1 MGERIDINR
10 ITRDMFIMH
19 KGEPYRVIDYQHV
32 KPGKGQAFVRV
43 KAKNMITGNVVEIT
57 YKASDTIELADFEQR
72 FADYSY
78 NDGEVYYFMDKN
90 TYELI
95 GVPAD
100 AIKDKVGFL
109 KECIEA
115 VVYFYKG
122 QPVGIDLPKTVE
134 LKVVQTQPARD
145 TAGGGTKPA
154 TLETGLVIQVPMFIK
169 EGDII
174 KVNTITGQYV
184 ERVNK

>member
-1 MGERIDINR
+1 MGEKIDINR
-10 ITRDMFIMH
+10 ITRDMFIIH
-19 KGEPYRVIDYQHV
+19 KGEPYKVVDYLYV

-43 KAKNMITGNVVEIT
+43 KAKNMYTGNVVEIT
-57 YKASDTIELADFEQR
+57 YKASDYIELADFEQR
-72 FADYSY
+72 FTDYSY

-95 GVPAD
+95 GVPKEV
-100 AIKDKVGFL
+100 IKDKIGFL
-109 KECIEA
+109 KEGTEA
-115 VVYFYKG
+115 IVYFYEGK
-122 QPVGIDLPKTVE
+122 PIGIELPKTVE
-134 LKVVQTQPARD
+134 LKVIQTQPPRD

-154 TLETGLVIQVPMFIK
+154 TLETGLVIQVPMFVR

>member
-10 ITRDMFIMH
+10 IARDMFILH
-19 KGEPYRVIDYQHV
+19 KGEPYKVVDYEHV

-43 KAKNMITGNVVEIT
+43 KAKNMKTGNVVEIT
-57 YKASDTIELADFEQR
+57 YKSSDTIELADFEQR
-72 FADYSY
+72 FAEYSY
-78 NDGEVYYFMDKN
+78 SDGDFYYFMDKN

-95 GVPAD
+95 PVPAD

-109 KECIEA
+109 KEGIDA
-115 VVYFYKG
+115 VVYFYQG
-122 QPVGIDLPKTVE
+122 QPIGIDLPKTVE
-134 LKVVQTQPARD
+134 LKVVETEPARD

-154 TLETGLVIQVPMFIK
+154 KLETGLVIQVPMFVK
-169 EGDII
+169 EGDIV